1 MVFPAWL
8 AHDNEWQV
16 AVGTAVERLALLMP
30 SFRGGGAERVML
42 TLAGGFADQGLA
54 VDLLVAQMEGA
65 YVSEV
70 PATVRTI
77 DLRASRVLA
86 ATVPLLRYLRA
97 ERPRALLSALS
108 HMNVVAIW
116 ARAVARVETRL
127 VVSEHNLAGLWLE
140 HAVQRRA
147 RLLPTIMRWTYG
159 SADAIVTVSDGL
171 ADDLAT
177 SLHCDRTRI
186 TRIYN
191 PVVTPKL
198 FALADEPVE
207 HSWFAAGEPPVVVAA
222 GRLTKEKDFATLLRA
237 VALVQREREVRLM
250 ILGEGIE
257 RQQLEALASD
267 LAIATTVA
275 LPGFVAN
282 PFRYMRRAAVFVLS
296 SRSEG
301 FGNVLVEA
309 MACGTPVVS
318 TDCPSGPGEILQG
331 GRFGRLVPIGD
342 AKAMADA
349 IVAQL
354 DGAHTAAAMQ
364 RARTFSLD
372 AALEGYRR
380 ALAL

>member
-1 MVFPAWL
+1 M
-8 AHDNEWQV
+8 
-16 AVGTAVERLALLMP
+16 
-30 SFRGGGAERVML
+30 
-42 TLAGGFADQGLA
+42 
-54 VDLLVAQMEGA
+54 
-65 YVSEV
+65 
-70 PATVRTI
+70 
-77 DLRASRVLA
+77 
-86 ATVPLLRYLRA
+86 
-97 ERPRALLSALS
+97 
-108 HMNVVAIW
+108 
-116 ARAVARVETRL
+116 
-127 VVSEHNLAGLWLE
+127 
-140 HAVQRRA
+140 
-147 RLLPTIMRWTYG
+147 
-159 SADAIVTVSDGL
+159 
-171 ADDLAT
+171 
-177 SLHCDRTRI
+177 
-186 TRIYN
+186 
-191 PVVTPKL
+191 
-198 FALADEPVE
+198 
-207 HSWFAAGEPPVVVAA
+207 VVAA